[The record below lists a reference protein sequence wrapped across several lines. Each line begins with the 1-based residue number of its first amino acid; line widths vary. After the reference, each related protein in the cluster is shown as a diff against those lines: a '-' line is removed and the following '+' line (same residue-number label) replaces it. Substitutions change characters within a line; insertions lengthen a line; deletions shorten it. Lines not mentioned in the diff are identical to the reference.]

1 MPTKT
6 AKRAPCGTLA
16 AYRYHK
22 KQLKENPCEA
32 CVRAMVAAVVVRH
45 NIRAA
50 GSVHDDYYLTRIKEE
65 LFARYGVTES

>member
-1 MPTKT
+1 
-6 AKRAPCGTLA
+6 
-16 AYRYHK
+16 
-22 KQLKENPCEA
+22 
-32 CVRAMVAAVVVRH
+32 MVAAVVVRH